1 MCKLEKPENLSF
13 LAQILFELSKKNE
26 LGGGGQIDSLP
37 GQTGL
42 NIFPAFLGKLQDTL
56 NFSLKVG

>member
-26 LGGGGQIDSLP
+26 LGGGQIDSLP

-56 NFSLKVG
+56 NFFLKVG

>member
-26 LGGGGQIDSLP
+26 WGGAQIDSLP